1 MAPSHARQIQVTDL
15 MVNLAGLGLIL
26 YGFCTVLYSAWDLN
40 VTADERIYV
49 EYGLD
54 YLRGDMTRHNTTPPF
69 SRWFGAIGSNLA
81 GLAWL
86 SSEVADKSKSI
97 LVAETVFGYRI
108 SHVLL
113 YLIGALFIYQ
123 VILAKAGAWHA
134 LIFSIYVGLDPTL
147 KAFSALNV
155 TDANVAWL
163 LALAGI
169 HLYLYVSPFQSST
182 RGELVQKTVFVS
194 LACFFFGLA
203 ITAKLTA
210 LLYGPFIALV
220 ILADSAGFLNKKR
233 SGTPR
238 IVPKFSQ
245 QVKQSATSV
254 LVGFIFFLFSIWVA
268 YRGDFFFG
276 IANLYQGAAFQV
288 EHNEG
293 GHTAAL
299 FQNVR
304 TDGYWYYY
312 LVVLFFKTPLSVLL
326 LLGTVSG
333 SLIYGYV
340 KRMSL
345 KEKSKP
351 YPFENAVLLVFLLPF
366 LWIFIFLSSASVH
379 IGLRYLLVGILLLWV
394 GLALFRSSLGSSP
407 TIPKWAKYG
416 LCGVIAFGI
425 SEDITTLRSGAYI
438 AYFNSLA
445 PSPVINFMGS
455 NNDWRQGLPK
465 HLATDYVNYRKFS
478 GYIGDYLSDAN
489 DTSQIISGATQ
500 LFGVWSPSTNVL
512 LRPFEPIKS
521 VAGYG
526 LYRLDN
532 GDWYRLIENGRTPPK
547 PVHHPETFLK
557 LSQPFSAT
565 KQEEQCQRKPIT
577 KIVHLANLMNNEYQ
591 GKLGNITFSDY
602 VTQNPDLL
610 AAFKSNTKG
619 LDIGPWGKLHWVESG
634 YRESREIIPD
644 ESLLQART
652 LLPGDDIAKLFE
664 TGSFVESSEMQEL
677 YRVLILGKNSPYEFP
692 KDRFLASVK
701 RLALQLGASDEV
713 ISAHQDSLV
722 TSLNSFRDGLDARTP
737 ILEFLRK
744 VGIGSV
750 GYVDRLKTAKGF
762 SPTELQS
769 IGHYRLNVPVS
780 GEGTYYILVDLTQ
793 IRAKQLGLF
802 HAPSLV
808 AALIDGEISLL
819 GSHEITENIS
829 SQIGSVNWGSFVTSK
844 RDITIDIFLQF
855 GGKIRNLALLHQSCG

>member
-1 MAPSHARQIQVTDL
+1 MDPSRARQTKVSDL

-97 LVAETVFGYRI
+97 IVAETVFAYRI

-123 VILAKAGAWHA
+123 VILARAGAWNA

-163 LALAGI
+163 LALSGI

-182 RGELVQKTVFVS
+182 RTELVQKTIFFS

-210 LLYGPFIALV
+210 LLYGPFVALV
-220 ILADSAGFLNKKR
+220 VLADSAGFLNKER
-233 SGTPR
+233 NGTPR
-238 IVPKFSQ
+238 IVPKISQ

-254 LVGFIFFLFSIWVA
+254 LFGFIFFLVSIWVA
-268 YRGDFFFG
+268 YRGDLFFG
-276 IANLYQGAAFQV
+276 VANLYQGAAFQV
-288 EHNEG
+288 GHNVG

-299 FQNVR
+299 FQDVR
-304 TDGYWYYY
+304 VHGYWYFY
-312 LVVLFFKTPLSVLL
+312 LVVLFFKTPVPLLL

-333 SLIYGYV
+333 SLIYDYL
-340 KRMSL
+340 KRISL

-351 YPFENAVLLVFLLPF
+351 YPFDNAALLVFLLPF

-379 IGLRYLLVGILLLWV
+379 IGLRYLLVGTLPLWV
-394 GLALFRSSLGSSP
+394 GLALFRSSLGSSR

-416 LCGVIAFGI
+416 LCGVIVFGI
-425 SEDITTLRSGAYI
+425 SEDITTLRHGAYI

-445 PSPVINFMGS
+445 PSPVMNFMGS

-465 HLATDYVNYRKFS
+465 HLAADYVNYRTFS
-478 GYIGDYLSDAN
+478 GYIGDYLSEVN
-489 DTSQIISGATQ
+489 DSSQIISGATQ
-500 LFGVWSPSTNVL
+500 LFGVWSPSTNLL

-521 VAGYG
+521 VAGYR

-532 GDWYRLIENGRTPPK
+532 GDWYRLIANGRTPPK
-547 PVHHPETFLK
+547 AVHDPENFFA

-565 KQEEQCQRKPIT
+565 KQETQCQGKPIT

-610 AAFKSNTKG
+610 AAFKSNTKE
-619 LDIGPWGKLHWVESG
+619 LDIDSWGKMHWIEFG
-634 YRESREIIPD
+634 HRESREIIPD
-644 ESLLQART
+644 KSLLQART
-652 LLPGDDIAKLFE
+652 LLPGDDISKLFE

-677 YRVLILGKNSPYEFP
+677 YRVLILGKNSSHEFQ

-701 RLALQLGASDEV
+701 RLAVRLGASDQA
-713 ISAHQDSLV
+713 ISVNQDSLV
-722 TSLNSFRDGLDARTP
+722 TSLNSFRDDLDVRTT

-744 VGIGSV
+744 SGIGSV
-750 GYVDRLKTAKGF
+750 GYLARLKTAKGF

-769 IGHYRLNVPVS
+769 IHHYRLNVPVS

-793 IRAKQLGLF
+793 IRANQLEF
-802 HAPSLV
+802 RHAPSLV

-819 GSHEITENIS
+819 GSHEVNDNIS
-829 SQIGSVNWGSFVTSK
+829 SQTGSVNWGGFVTSK
-844 RDITIDIFLQF
+844 QDITIDIFLQF